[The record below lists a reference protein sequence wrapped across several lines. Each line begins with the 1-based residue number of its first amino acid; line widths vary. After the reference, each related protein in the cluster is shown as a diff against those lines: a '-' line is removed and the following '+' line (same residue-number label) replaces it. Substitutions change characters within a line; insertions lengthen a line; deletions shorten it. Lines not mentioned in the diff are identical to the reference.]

1 MGDNSHNDAV
11 FRYMLLHCKAFRNLI
26 MKVAIYRTVGHLDRQ
41 FITTKFFYTWES
53 AERFCKYV
61 APGLYGYGKYEFT
74 IIK

>member
-1 MGDNSHNDAV
+1 
-11 FRYMLLHCKAFRNLI
+11 

-41 FITTKFFYTWES
+41 FITTKFFYAWDS

-61 APGLYGYGKYEFT
+61 APGLYGNYGKYEFT